1 MLYVLTTFF
10 VCLNER
16 RFETSPLLL
25 ACSLENFPDYR
36 AKFTAERGKPRG
48 APNLFGP
55 EYDYY
60 STPPFL
66 WIDQGRLSRVLE
78 NIDMIKVLSL
88 QRNGNRTC
96 RLISMY
102 HSIILI
108 VFATIPII
116 PLCFVLLLLFA

>member
-60 STPPFL
+60 STPLSLPLDRPRSTFKGL
-66 WIDQGRLSRVLE
+66 GEYRYDQGVIAS
-78 NIDMIKVLSL
+78 KKW
-88 QRNGNRTC
+88 
-96 RLISMY
+96 
-102 HSIILI
+102 
-108 VFATIPII
+108 
-116 PLCFVLLLLFA
+116 